1 MINLKKDYKNLVL
14 IILFVFVLGI
24 SLNVYADTN
33 VCTNLIN
40 DKFIEDLNKYVYVP
54 IKLAVPVLLLVL
66 TSVDFA
72 QVVFAGK
79 KENMEKAKNNFLK
92 RAIAGIIIFFA
103 PNIIDLVIS
112 FINDQSMSAC
122 MGNFK

>member
-1 MINLKKDYKNLVL
+1 MKKDYKNLVL

-24 SLNVYADTN
+24 SLNVYADNN